1 MAQKPGPKPKA
12 TSKRNDPRWLAST
25 LFLTAEAKEA
35 MGEIQ
40 ALQKLLKLDVQ
51 DQSDI
56 ISAALQ
62 SYLPA
67 EKDRLELLYR
77 KG

>member
-1 MAQKPGPKPKA
+1 MAKTGPKPSPK
-12 TSKRNDPRWLAST
+12 SKRNAPRWLAST

-40 ALQKLLKLDVQ
+40 ALQKLLKMDVQ
-51 DQSDI
+51 DQSDLI
-56 ISAALQ
+56 NAALEA
-62 SYLPA
+62 YLPA
-67 EKDRLELLYR
+67 EKDRLELKYR